1 MLISQVLCDAKEY
14 DELPVR
20 HNEDLMNKD
29 LSKDCPIDLSDR
41 LMDSPSTKAHLLLQS
56 HFGHL
61 QLPCSDY
68 YTDTKSV
75 LDQAIRILQVPTQA
89 LLIFLALL
97 NFREKTVT
105 SNRVPRTSKTGT
117 TKALP

>member
-1 MLISQVLCDAKEY
+1 MLIKTFNLTHFFSIFVQHLKTRFSLQVLCDAKEY

-41 LMDSPSTKAHLLLQS
+41 MMDSPATKAHLLLQS

-68 YTDTKSV
+68 FTDTKSV
-75 LDQAIRILQVPTQA
+75 LDQAIRILQVA
-89 LLIFLALL
+89 RKF
-97 NFREKTVT
+97 
-105 SNRVPRTSKTGT
+105 
-117 TKALP
+117 